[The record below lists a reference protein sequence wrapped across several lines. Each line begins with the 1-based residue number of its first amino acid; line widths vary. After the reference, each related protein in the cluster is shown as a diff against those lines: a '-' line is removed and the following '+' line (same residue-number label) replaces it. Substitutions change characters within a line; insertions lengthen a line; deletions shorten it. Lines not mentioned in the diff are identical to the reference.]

1 MWVSFFWTQCRV
13 QVTFTRPELR
23 YGPRSNSLRRTSI
36 RPNGEG
42 ALASN
47 PHPRILVRH
56 CSECMLLPLP
66 RRILCDRV
74 GFFVVRSICLS
85 VSKVISRFHW
95 NLVSWSDLYQSE
107 ELVRASPARRHRNT
121 CPHGVCANVISVRFC
136 EHPLRASALLK
147 IRATPLNWWTI
158 GGDPVQDTDSGFRIT
173 FPVLSP
179 LRSRGGDLLAL
190 LMQSPADCHDTRGE
204 MTDADKIMNPTI
216 IGAIRLT
223 SGSGLIRK
231 SGFKFR
237 ITFGWG

>member
-1 MWVSFFWTQCRV
+1 MLTFIATDLYKIFMTMWVSFFWTQCRV

-107 ELVRASPARRHRNT
+107 ELVRASPARRHRDT
-121 CPHGVCANVISVRFC
+121 CPHGVCACTSIWQF
-136 EHPLRASALLK
+136 HFTYL
-147 IRATPLNWWTI
+147 
-158 GGDPVQDTDSGFRIT
+158 QF
-173 FPVLSP
+173 
-179 LRSRGGDLLAL
+179 
-190 LMQSPADCHDTRGE
+190 
-204 MTDADKIMNPTI
+204 I
-216 IGAIRLT
+216 I
-223 SGSGLIRK
+223 
-231 SGFKFR
+231 FM
-237 ITFGWG
+237 